1 MYSYALLEP
10 ECYYLVQEREDS
22 QIVMIKVTVESDH
35 CIYITRYEETPVL
48 EWKRKTDTLFE
59 IIECM
64 TDEKAKEWESVYR
77 DNQDAYYEEED
88 DE

>member
-10 ECYYLVQEREDS
+10 QCYYLVQEKDDS
-22 QIVMIKVTVESDH
+22 PIMMIKVTVESDH

-48 EWKRKTDTLFE
+48 EWKRKTDTLHE

-64 TDEKAKEWESVYR
+64 SDEKAKEWESVYK

-88 DE
+88 DD